1 MFFSYNVIEKPLSSE
16 THQNQRDTM
25 KLKGSENIT
34 TLTLTLEPLQR
45 FLWIHT
51 TITLLGFLLSFSSS
65 LLNTVMSQNKNVSLE
80 RSAPQQPRPS
90 NVYVGVGGSDS
101 LCISPKRDHK
111 SENYEDLQLEFNPLV
126 FSSLEQYL
134 PTHMLNL
141 SREVKVQ
148 YMRNILLRYLPE
160 SERIRVGV
168 TTILDFCTFNFCWLP
183 LCLKNNGAMK
193 GPDGCWSLGALNF
206 VVSLIKISFWCC
218 PWSIGSPFVCGTLL
232 LFFLHS
238 RLVWENFDGNWEK

>member
-1 MFFSYNVIEKPLSSE
+1 
-16 THQNQRDTM
+16 
-25 KLKGSENIT
+25 
-34 TLTLTLEPLQR
+34 
-45 FLWIHT
+45 
-51 TITLLGFLLSFSSS
+51 
-65 LLNTVMSQNKNVSLE
+65 MSQNKNVSLE

-134 PTHMLNL
+134 PPHMLNL

-160 SERIRVGV
+160 SERIRVGAA
-168 TTILDFCTFNFCWLP
+168 TILDFFVFSIFC
-183 LCLKNNGAMK
+183 
-193 GPDGCWSLGALNF
+193 
-206 VVSLIKISFWCC
+206 
-218 PWSIGSPFVCGTLL
+218 
-232 LFFLHS
+232 
-238 RLVWENFDGNWEK
+238 